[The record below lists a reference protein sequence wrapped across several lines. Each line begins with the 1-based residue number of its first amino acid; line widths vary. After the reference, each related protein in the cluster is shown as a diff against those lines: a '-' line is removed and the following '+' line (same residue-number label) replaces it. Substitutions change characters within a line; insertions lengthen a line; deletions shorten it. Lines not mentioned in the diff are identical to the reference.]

1 MSHAPE
7 QLFAVACPGCR
18 STVAVDRGLVG
29 EAARC
34 PLCAADFLVPDP
46 GPAPPAERVPPST
59 PADRAR
65 DVIPA
70 PTASIAAAAPPE
82 ATRSRLVPPADDQ
95 PGRAP
100 REEPL
105 PHPVGADVE
114 AAPGRRRAKDERS
127 RRRSRR
133 TLVIMIG
140 GITILLALAAMLG
153 RRPRRSRR

>member
-1 MSHAPE
+1 MSLAPE

-18 STVAVDRGLVG
+18 ATVAVDRGLVG
-29 EAARC
+29 DAARC
-34 PLCAADFLVPDP
+34 PLCAAGFLVPDP
-46 GPAPPAERVPPST
+46 GPAPPAERVSPPS
-59 PADRAR
+59 PADRAH

-70 PTASIAAAAPPE
+70 PAASGAAAAPPE
-82 ATRSRLVPPADDQ
+82 AAPARLVPPADDQ

-105 PHPVGADVE
+105 PHPVGADVG
-114 AAPGRRRAKDERS
+114 AAPDRRLAKDERS

-140 GITILLALAAMLG
+140 GITILLALAATLG